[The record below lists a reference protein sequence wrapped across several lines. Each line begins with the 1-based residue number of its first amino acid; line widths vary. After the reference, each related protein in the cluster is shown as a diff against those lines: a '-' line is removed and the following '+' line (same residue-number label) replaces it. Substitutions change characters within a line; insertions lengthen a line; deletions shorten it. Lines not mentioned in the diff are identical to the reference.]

1 MADPKDILDQ
11 TLPPELQ
18 KVVAMI
24 GAGASVPVPP
34 TTQEPSKGETKMDSM
49 SREQVVA
56 AVKEV
61 LAASNRKQAIT
72 DKIESL
78 TNQAASAKANL
89 EKAVADAASAKSGF
103 ESQIASLQ
111 TKVVETEKAIAGK
124 DGEIAALKAQL
135 GEKDKAIAEKTKQL
149 NTMQTDK
156 AIAARVATLKEA
168 GLASDD
174 RVARLTAKAD
184 DGTLKISDADF
195 DSAVAELKAAFDA
208 GKASVKPG
216 EKGAQTPAAPQMESG
231 KATQATAALLNGGA
245 QSQDGSRRSIYAQI
259 KPTE

>member
-24 GAGASVPVPP
+24 GAGNSTPAQP
-34 TTQEPSKGETKMDSM
+34 TTQEPSKGDSNMDTSK
-49 SREQVVA
+49 EQVVA

-61 LAASNRKQAIT
+61 LAANNRKQAIT

-78 TNQAASAKANL
+78 TNQAATAKANL
-89 EKAVADAASAKSGF
+89 ERTVADAASAKSGF

-111 TKVVETEKAIAGK
+111 NKVSEAEKAIASK

-135 GEKDKAIAEKTKQL
+135 GEKDKAIAEKTRQI

-156 AIAARVATLKEA
+156 AIAARTAALKEA

-174 RVARLTAKAD
+174 RVARFTAKTD
-184 DGTLKISDADF
+184 DGTLKVNDADF
-195 DSAVAELKAAFDA
+195 DMAVSELKAAYAA

-216 EKGAQTPAAPQMESG
+216 EKGTETPAAPQMESG